1 MSGYIEL
8 AKEIHS
14 RNNVKTIG
22 ICVGEVTS
30 LTPVNIR
37 IYYNGEPLDFTEFF
51 NFEGLINGGTRVTT
65 GDLYVEEYPVN
76 VGDKFI
82 CIAGNDNQCLY
93 VLGKLENIGIDENGE
108 SKELYIYLEE
118 G

>member
-1 MSGYIEL
+1 MDSFIEL

-14 RNNVKTIG
+14 RNNPKRVG

-37 IYYNGEPLDFTEFF
+37 VYYNGEPLDFNEFF
-51 NFEGLINGGTRVTT
+51 NVEGLINGGTGVTT
-65 GDLYVEEYPVN
+65 AELYVSEYPVKI
-76 VGDKFI
+76 GDKFI

-93 VLGKLENIGIDENGE
+93 VIGKFE
-108 SKELYIYLEE
+108 SIKDLYIYLME

>member
-1 MSGYIEL
+1 MDSYIEL

-14 RNNVKTIG
+14 RNNPKKVG

-37 IYYNGEPLDFTEFF
+37 VYYNGESLDFDEFF
-51 NFEGLINGGTRVTT
+51 NVEGLINGGTGVTT
-65 GDLYVEEYPVN
+65 AELYVSEYPVKI
-76 VGDKFI
+76 GDKFI

-93 VLGKLENIGIDENGE
+93 VLGKYEKIKG
-108 SKELYIYLEE
+108 LYIYLE